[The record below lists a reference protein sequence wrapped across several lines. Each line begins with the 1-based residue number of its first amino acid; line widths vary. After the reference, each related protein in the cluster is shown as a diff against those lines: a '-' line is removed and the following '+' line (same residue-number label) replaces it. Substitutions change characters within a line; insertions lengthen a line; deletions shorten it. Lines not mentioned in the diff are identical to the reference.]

1 MLLSPYL
8 LLPLIEILFF
18 AALLALLMVLGRRHK
33 AVKPFAL
40 FLFFMAL
47 WGMAIFLMRSSS
59 DLVRALTWER
69 LVFASVISA
78 SISFYWFIASFTDTK
93 VHKLTFSPLIIS
105 YVFAMALIPTNL
117 IVRGMQSMWY
127 GKAPVV
133 GHLFFI
139 YVLCVYVPL
148 ILGLL
153 ALIKHYKQ
161 SKINDEK
168 TRDQYIIAGLI
179 AMFIGGTTDY
189 RPALGVSTY
198 PLGVVG
204 GVLFGILATVAM
216 LRYGLL
222 EIRVVLRKGAAY
234 SMVSVLIFGIFGSIV
249 FILSTVFQS
258 VVSPLSL
265 AITIAAIFFIAAI
278 FQPLLQRLQRV
289 VDKWFFKE
297 RYDYLQALR
306 KLATETDGDL
316 DLNQLSSALVTT
328 VANSMQSG
336 GVYLLL
342 SSPLT
347 GDFITTAFCGHKSQ
361 SDIAF
366 PAEGTLATTLK
377 YLGRIVD
384 SNDMQEML
392 SLSSLSQPEKNI
404 FIENDIELVIPL
416 RHENNLSGVLLL
428 GKKSTGESYA
438 NEDRQLLQS
447 VSPDIASR
455 IENASRL
462 ENIKKEHSEL
472 QKTMEGIIYAVSA
485 VVESRD
491 PYTAGHQRR
500 VAELAKAI
508 AGEMGLSEWHQK
520 GVHIIGLL
528 HDVGKIAVPAEIL
541 SKPGKINQYEFDII
555 KNHSRTGF
563 EILEKIDFPWKV
575 SEAILQHHERY
586 NGSGYPQGLSK
597 DEIILEARI
606 LSVAD
611 VIEAMSS
618 HRPYR
623 PALGLDNAL
632 QEITKNRGI
641 LYDPKVADACVKL
654 LRNKQPEFEKLM
666 SAANQ
671 ENTLTAAR
679 KVGVK

>member
-1 MLLSPYL
+1 
-8 LLPLIEILFF
+8 
-18 AALLALLMVLGRRHK
+18 
-33 AVKPFAL
+33 
-40 FLFFMAL
+40 
-47 WGMAIFLMRSSS
+47 
-59 DLVRALTWER
+59 
-69 LVFASVISA
+69 
-78 SISFYWFIASFTDTK
+78 
-93 VHKLTFSPLIIS
+93 
-105 YVFAMALIPTNL
+105 
-117 IVRGMQSMWY
+117 
-127 GKAPVV
+127 
-133 GHLFFI
+133 
-139 YVLCVYVPL
+139 
-148 ILGLL
+148 
-153 ALIKHYKQ
+153 
-161 SKINDEK
+161 
-168 TRDQYIIAGLI
+168 
-179 AMFIGGTTDY
+179 
-189 RPALGVSTY
+189 
-198 PLGVVG
+198 
-204 GVLFGILATVAM
+204 
-216 LRYGLL
+216 
-222 EIRVVLRKGAAY
+222 
-234 SMVSVLIFGIFGSIV
+234 
-249 FILSTVFQS
+249 
-258 VVSPLSL
+258 
-265 AITIAAIFFIAAI
+265 
-278 FQPLLQRLQRV
+278 
-289 VDKWFFKE
+289 
-297 RYDYLQALR
+297 
-306 KLATETDGDL
+306 
-316 DLNQLSSALVTT
+316 
-328 VANSMQSG
+328 
-336 GVYLLL
+336 
-342 SSPLT
+342 
-347 GDFITTAFCGHKSQ
+347 
-361 SDIAF
+361 
-366 PAEGTLATTLK
+366 
-377 YLGRIVD
+377 
-384 SNDMQEML
+384 
-392 SLSSLSQPEKNI
+392 
-404 FIENDIELVIPL
+404 
-416 RHENNLSGVLLL
+416 LSGVLLL

-541 SKPGKINQYEFDII
+541 SKPGKISQYEFDII

-611 VIEAMSS
+611 VVEAMSS

-654 LRNKQPEFEKLM
+654 LRNKQLEFEKLM